1 MMNFA
6 VLLLLLAAFT
16 FGCYTLWDTNQIFEE
31 AYASNYAAYKPEAQ
45 KDNLSYDELVRRNPD
60 VLGWLS
66 IYGTGID
73 YPLVQ
78 AADNDLYLNRN
89 ALGEVSMP
97 GSLFLDYRNQRGF
110 QDFNTIIY
118 GHHMEK
124 SAMFGDIS
132 KFSEQQYFEERRYG
146 DIYYGNV
153 HYGLEILAIL
163 QCSAFNNG
171 IYNPAVEGE
180 GGKSEYLSLLYSQA
194 VHQRTPDATPWDRIV
209 LLSTCKTEPT
219 DGRWILL
226 TRITDE
232 VYEDTFEDT
241 GNVKAER
248 FSAENIKNIAQQIPI
263 WGYGLFVL
271 FLVVLIAKAIHR
283 KK

>member
-180 GGKSEYLSLLYSQA
+180 GGEIGVPVTSILTGSTPKNAGCHTMGPHRIIKHLQN
-194 VHQRTPDATPWDRIV
+194 RTYRWAMDSSD
-209 LLSTCKTEPT
+209 T
-219 DGRWILL
+219 D
-226 TRITDE
+226 
-232 VYEDTFEDT
+232 
-241 GNVKAER
+241 
-248 FSAENIKNIAQQIPI
+248 
-263 WGYGLFVL
+263 
-271 FLVVLIAKAIHR
+271 HR
-283 KK
+283 